1 MDFAR
6 WLSENRSV
14 SNPQRP
20 PDRGPRR
27 SDPGVDEPRTGPDSA
42 PPASTSFSGVIARG
56 FDAVPISVRGERLP
70 SPASGPSSRLGP
82 SSGPAPSSGP
92 SSTPAS
98 GQPSSGV
105 RRTKGGIYQA
115 VRLLDQKHGSFF
127 ISRLILVTG
136 VNLRSFDS
144 STVDDPVVA
153 DKLIKALRPLLSPAE
168 LDGLMPLLVAP
179 PR

>member
-1 MDFAR
+1 M
-6 WLSENRSV
+6 
-14 SNPQRP
+14 P
-20 PDRGPRR
+20 
-27 SDPGVDEPRTGPDSA
+27 
-42 PPASTSFSGVIARG
+42 
-56 FDAVPISVRGERLP
+56 
-70 SPASGPSSRLGP
+70 P

-98 GQPSSGV
+98 GQPRSGV
-105 RRTKGGIYQA
+105 RHTKGGIYQA

-144 STVDDPVVA
+144 SSVDDPVIA
-153 DKLIKALRPLLSPAE
+153 EKLIKALRPLLSPAE

-179 PR
+179 KL

>member
-1 MDFAR
+1 M
-6 WLSENRSV
+6 

-27 SDPGVDEPRTGPDSA
+27 SDPGVDDPRTGPDSQ
-42 PPASTSFSGVIARG
+42 PPTSTSFSGVIARG
-56 FDAVPISVRGERLP
+56 FDAVPISVRGDRVSPP
-70 SPASGPSSRLGP
+70 SVPSSRLPP
-82 SSGPAPSSGP
+82 SSGTMPTTSGP

-144 STVDDPVVA
+144 SSVDEPVVA
-153 DKLIKALRPLLSPAE
+153 EKLIKALRPLLSPAE

-179 PR
+179 QR